1 MGEASKEEAQ
11 KSRWRMPWWLVEK
24 PDLQEPQPQSQG
36 KTPEERVLETPPNL
50 PMIDF
55 KRLPSRITFRKHS
68 KPNLDHSESAS
79 MSESQSHS
87 DIAPDEDLTFSS
99 ELPPLSSD
107 TSRDAIFPA
116 SACPSPNETA
126 PSTSPTSIST
136 HYALPP
142 KMKRKALGHDTKLCE
157 LSWTAEAQCFLGEVA
172 CVGRSSWRKS
182 TFRRVPGWMSEW
194 ESAKADAV
202 LDITKSTQ
210 RIGMPEIQRTAT
222 LQSLRTVLCDR
233 CNHEFIS
240 NTLHPPIDAES
251 LRSPNAPTTLE
262 RAQMM
267 NIMKAE
273 ERELERYE
281 AEIARLYQIVS
292 KLEKGEGSA
301 AEKGQGTS
309 KLVVEFASHSNGGLS
324 LHIRRSLFISAV
336 HARYL
341 RHLRLAIHHRFGTNT
356 HTLPSLLTLES
367 RCSQPCSTL
376 VVYLR

>member
-1 MGEASKEEAQ
+1 MQRHSSPLAHTRNHHKKVHTASHRLNQPSVSSKLRVDSSFFSSRKIVKGPKKPKPLPDEKTNKTDEMEGWKTCWRIMGEASKEEAQ

-142 KMKRKALGHDTKLCE
+142 KMKRKGPVT
-157 LSWTAEAQCFLGEVA
+157 
-172 CVGRSSWRKS
+172 R
-182 TFRRVPGWMSEW
+182 
-194 ESAKADAV
+194 
-202 LDITKSTQ
+202 
-210 RIGMPEIQRTAT
+210 
-222 LQSLRTVLCDR
+222 
-233 CNHEFIS
+233 
-240 NTLHPPIDAES
+240 
-251 LRSPNAPTTLE
+251 
-262 RAQMM
+262 
-267 NIMKAE
+267 
-273 ERELERYE
+273 
-281 AEIARLYQIVS
+281 
-292 KLEKGEGSA
+292 
-301 AEKGQGTS
+301 
-309 KLVVEFASHSNGGLS
+309 
-324 LHIRRSLFISAV
+324 
-336 HARYL
+336 
-341 RHLRLAIHHRFGTNT
+341 
-356 HTLPSLLTLES
+356 
-367 RCSQPCSTL
+367 
-376 VVYLR
+376 